1 MNPWYPSYS
10 GIPTTAIAAWAT
22 ATKSVVY
29 YYNY

>member
-1 MNPWYPSYS
+1 MTPGIRLYS